1 VGLLQRFFQDKW
13 LEIAIVAICFQ
24 LLTSGVALY
33 LGDRPATL
41 IVTAIVVLLLVGVGT
56 VAAEQWRARKRLTG
70 GEFQWGSEL
79 KEGVIFTLGLRSHED
94 SGTVMKMIRTIKP
107 KYVGFLATQGTAK
120 ANITAS
126 IVDQAGLS
134 DDHWREKIVDPTNV
148 SEVRD
153 DTKHLIDW
161 MQTCGL
167 ATSEILVDITGGTA
181 VVSVGAFMAA
191 DDARVDTVYVYSD
204 FKDNKPIEGSQ
215 RPLRIASY
223 KTP

>member
-1 VGLLQRFFQDKW
+1 MGLLQRFFQEKW

-33 LGDRPATL
+33 LGDRPVTL
-41 IVTAIVVLLLVGVGT
+41 IVTAIVVLLLVSLGT
-56 VAAEQWRARKRLTG
+56 VAAEQWRARRRLTG
-70 GEFQWGSEL
+70 GEFRWGREE
-79 KEGVIFTLGLRSHED
+79 KRGVVFTLGLRSHES

-107 KYVGFLATQGTAK
+107 TYVAFLATRATAK
-120 ANITAS
+120 ANITAA
-126 IVDQAGLS
+126 IVDQAALS

-153 DTKHLIDW
+153 DTKHLINW
-161 MQTCGL
+161 METCGL
-167 ATSEILVDITGGTA
+167 PTSEILVDITGGTA
-181 VVSVGAFMAA
+181 VVSVGAFIAA
-191 DDARVDTVYVYSD
+191 DDAKVDTVYVYSE

-223 KTP
+223 KTA